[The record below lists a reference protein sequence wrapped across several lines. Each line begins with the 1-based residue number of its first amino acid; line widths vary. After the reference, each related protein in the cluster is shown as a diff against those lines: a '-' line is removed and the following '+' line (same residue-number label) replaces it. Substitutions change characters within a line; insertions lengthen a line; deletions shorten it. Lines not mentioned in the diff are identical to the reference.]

1 MSQQSEGGCFGK
13 ASVTRYSFCNEKE
26 EKKKETNQKISDD
39 NNSNN

>member
-1 MSQQSEGGCFGK
+1 MSQQSDRMR
-13 ASVTRYSFCNEKE
+13 ASVTRYGFCNEKE